1 MVRRRLVI
9 CSLDSSGM
17 PLGNGLVLSDLTL
30 KPSFL
35 EAPEHPEFF
44 SIRTEKVS
52 GTQPSLYSL
61 QGAGD
66 SAPAL
71 PISVSF
77 PLIPAQ
83 IEKNT
88 RNSSSSQLYKIKHN
102 LPPDKTDMEQPDSV
116 SPVEGSGHDHGGKLS
131 CRHLLDVCRLTP
143 AILLLEKTQQRWGY
157 THIPRWAQKC
167 PRQPQTNWT

>member
-17 PLGNGLVLSDLTL
+17 PLGNGLVLGDQTL
-30 KPSFL
+30 KPSHL
-35 EAPEHPEFF
+35 EAPEHPE
-44 SIRTEKVS
+44 SCPSVRTEKVS
-52 GTQPSLYSL
+52 GTPHPLHLL

-88 RNSSSSQLYKIKHN
+88 RNSSSSQLYK
-102 LPPDKTDMEQPDSV
+102 S
-116 SPVEGSGHDHGGKLS
+116 
-131 CRHLLDVCRLTP
+131 LL
-143 AILLLEKTQQRWGY
+143 
-157 THIPRWAQKC
+157 TH
-167 PRQPQTNWT
+167 

>member
-1 MVRRRLVI
+1 MHTHTHTHTHTLIHSSLIHTHTGTLTASWRAKRIGVGFALVCREDRMVRRRLVI

-88 RNSSSSQLYKIKHN
+88 RNSCSSQLYK
-102 LPPDKTDMEQPDSV
+102 S
-116 SPVEGSGHDHGGKLS
+116 
-131 CRHLLDVCRLTP
+131 LL
-143 AILLLEKTQQRWGY
+143 
-157 THIPRWAQKC
+157 THWLMV
-167 PRQPQTNWT
+167 